1 MRRLKSSAKMP
12 EVLAQGFVHL
22 ERSKTIVQKAQ
33 DAISI
38 GNWSGHVAMMD
49 INAQQMQSVVDH
61 V

>member
-1 MRRLKSSAKMP
+1 MP

-22 ERSKTIVQKAQ
+22 GRFKTTALKAP

-38 GNWSGHVAMMD
+38 RSWSGHVEMMD